1 MKNNERGGNRYS
13 FYYLSCIRVYGN
25 RKDHLSKCNYV
36 RDNGWYIFTSPH
48 YGNVFG
54 VYFDSCCVR
63 FVDWGFNERISKKLR
78 LYLRRTA
85 NE

>member
-1 MKNNERGGNRYS
+1 MKNNERGGNRYG

-48 YGNVFG
+48 YGLGFILIPVA
-54 VYFDSCCVR
+54 CVLWIGDLMR
-63 FVDWGFNERISKKLR
+63 G
-78 LYLRRTA
+78 
-85 NE
+85 